1 MGGSTSGIDV
11 FAEGGVGG
19 DADQVNP
26 AVVVPD
32 DEQDIEPAK
41 DGVDMEEVDCGD
53 RVGLAERNCF
63 QPAAVCCG
71 AGSIPADFRIAQMVE
86 GAILHPR
93 PVSSLQIRR

>member
-1 MGGSTSGIDV
+1 
-11 FAEGGVGG
+11 VGG

-26 AVVVPD
+26 AVVVLD
-32 DEQDIEPAK
+32 DEQDIEPTEK

-53 RVGLAERNCF
+53 RVGLADRNCF
-63 QPAAVCCG
+63 QLAAVCSG

-86 GAILHPR
+86 GAILYPR